1 MPFNNT
7 KKITRLNYTM
17 FRKDLLL
24 HLIAAPLLII
34 PANYFIWNTTYFT
47 SASVFLS
54 ATLLTSVLGL
64 LLWLCNMHAM
74 KWGRALYPSLSQTG
88 YRIIFSFLL
97 YAAANIT
104 GSLLLLWMYTQL
116 PFGSFMLTPQKA
128 LSAVLVMLVAAAIAA
143 LGYDFF
149 YSSEKCKESI
159 VQNER
164 LQRLQLHTELNVLK
178 SQVNP
183 HFLFNSLNALS
194 YLMTD
199 DVHKAESYLSEMT
212 RVYRYLL
219 RNNNVAL
226 TDLASELQFIRAY
239 FAMLQ
244 TANGNG
250 VALTIDI
257 PDHYLGYQI
266 PPLTLQLLVENAVK
280 HNIAHKDQPLFIQI
294 FATPN
299 RKIVVANNL
308 QKKHG
313 TVLSNN
319 VGLNNIAAK
328 YRLLRQPEI
337 AIEQTANTFIVT
349 LPLIDRKAHPVPM
362 LAAVF

>member
-7 KKITRLNYTM
+7 KKITSLNFTM
-17 FRKDLLL
+17 SRKDWLL
-24 HLIAAPLLII
+24 HLFATPLLII
-34 PANYFIWNTTYFT
+34 LANYFIWNTTYFN
-47 SASVFLS
+47 SVSVFLS

-64 LLWLCNMHAM
+64 LLWLCNMYSM
-74 KWGRALYPSLSQTG
+74 KWGRALYPSLNQTG
-88 YRIIFSFLL
+88 YRIVFSFVL
-97 YAAANIT
+97 YATANII
-104 GSLLLLWMYTQL
+104 GSLLLLWVYTQL
-116 PFGSFMLTPQKA
+116 PFGNFLLTPQKA
-128 LSAVLVMLVAAAIAA
+128 LNAVLVMLVAAAIAA
-143 LGYDFF
+143 LGYEFF
-149 YSSEKCKESI
+149 YSSEKWKESI

-164 LQRLQLHTELNVLK
+164 LQRLQLHAELNVLK

-194 YLMTD
+194 YLMAD

-219 RNNNVAL
+219 RNNNVEL
-226 TDLASELQFIRAY
+226 TDLASELQFIRSY
-239 FAMLQ
+239 FSMLQ
-244 TANGNG
+244 TSNGNG

-280 HNIAHKDQPLFIQI
+280 HNIAHKDQPLSIQI

-308 QKKHG
+308 QKKRG

-349 LPLIDRKAHPVPM
+349 LPLIDRKAQPVTM
-362 LAAVF
+362 LAAAF